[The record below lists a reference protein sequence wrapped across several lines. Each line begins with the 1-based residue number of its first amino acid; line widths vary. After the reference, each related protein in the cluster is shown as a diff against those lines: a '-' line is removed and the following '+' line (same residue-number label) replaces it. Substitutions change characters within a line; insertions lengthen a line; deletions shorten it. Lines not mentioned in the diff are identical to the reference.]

1 MIFPAQIGRLAYGL
15 EPGLACDFIS
25 FVLSD
30 AGQRLLLD
38 PGVGRIPVAASL
50 RDDAAAAELA
60 PIERL
65 LTRLPVSESEAAREV
80 LNASPGR
87 ISDLIMMT
95 PEQDEA
101 RADWAAAAA
110 RQLDEAD
117 RALAVL
123 ERRAKGMRP

>member
-1 MIFPAQIGRLAYGL
+1 MRATFPSSTAAPAAL
-15 EPGLACDFIS
+15 C
-25 FVLSD
+25 SD
-30 AGQRLLLD
+30 AVFLRRAYLDVIGTLPTGAEARDFLLD
-38 PGVGRIPVAASL
+38 RSPDKRRAL
-50 RDDAAAAELA
+50 
-60 PIERL
+60 IERL
-65 LTRLPVSESEAAREV
+65 LTSLPVSESEAAREE

>member
-1 MIFPAQIGRLAYGL
+1 
-15 EPGLACDFIS
+15 
-25 FVLSD
+25 
-30 AGQRLLLD
+30 
-38 PGVGRIPVAASL
+38 
-50 RDDAAAAELA
+50 
-60 PIERL
+60 
-65 LTRLPVSESEAAREV
+65 
-80 LNASPGR
+80 
-87 ISDLIMMT
+87 MMT